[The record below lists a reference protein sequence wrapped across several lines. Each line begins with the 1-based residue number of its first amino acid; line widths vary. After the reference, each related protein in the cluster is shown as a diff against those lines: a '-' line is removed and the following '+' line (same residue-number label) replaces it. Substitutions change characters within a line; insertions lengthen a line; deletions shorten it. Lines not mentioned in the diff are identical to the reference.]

1 LAGEVPPQA
10 AEGGATRT
18 FTSGGH
24 AMKVGVVGIG
34 AMGFAMA
41 RHVKEKGFEISTHA
55 RDPNKIARAKEA
67 GLNPTSKLEELAKQ
81 ADLFIAVVNTDDQSR
96 EVTEVLSQHAR
107 EGAMIAIAATNS
119 PFTMQELAKLCAS
132 RGKRFIDAPF
142 VYGGSSAESGRLLSL
157 VGGSEE
163 DFEWAKP
170 ALMSYCRD
178 VLHVGPVGAGQLAKA
193 CNNLLHW
200 VHCVSN
206 YETLVLAKR
215 FGVDAQRMREV
226 LLKCPAYN
234 GTLDR
239 WDTSKFTW
247 QEKDMDVTMDLA
259 QYAGVVLPLA
269 GQTDQL
275 IKLLTPA
282 DVKALLYGPECEYLG
297 VTVKPM
303 TREEGGLG

>member
-1 LAGEVPPQA
+1 
-10 AEGGATRT
+10 
-18 FTSGGH
+18 
-24 AMKVGVVGIG
+24 MKVGVVGIG

-41 RHVKEKGFEISTHA
+41 RHLKEKGYDVGTCARST
-55 RDPNKIARAKEA
+55 DKLKRAKEA
-67 GLNPTSKLEELAKQ
+67 GLNPTPKLEELATQ
-81 ADLFIAVVNTDDQSR
+81 AELFIVVVNTDEQSR
-96 EVTEVLSQHAR
+96 EVTETLSQHANK
-107 EGAMIAIAATNS
+107 GALIAIAATNS
-119 PFTMQELAKLCAS
+119 PYTMLELAKLCAS

-142 VYGGSSAESGRLLSL
+142 VYGGSGAEPGTLLPL
-157 VGGSEE
+157 CGGSKE
-163 DFEWAKP
+163 DVEWARP
-170 ALMSYCRD
+170 AMMTYSRD

-259 QYAGVVLPLA
+259 QQAGLVLPLA
-269 GQTDQL
+269 GQVDQL
-275 IKLLTPA
+275 IKLLSA
-282 DVKALLYGPECEYLG
+282 KDVKELLYRPSCTYLG
-297 VTVKPM
+297 VDVVPM
-303 TREEGGLG
+303 TPEEGGLG